1 MESFQDKLVEL
12 IALESGMDRAAL
24 VSTEGLMSS
33 GVLDSFA
40 LVTVISFV
48 ETEIG
53 EEVPP
58 ADLTFDNFDTIA
70 SICGYVE
77 RALAA

>member
-1 MESFQDKLVEL
+1 MDGFEAKLVDL
-12 IALESGMDRAAL
+12 IAEESGLDADTLQATR
-24 VSTEGLMSS
+24 GLMST

-48 ETEIG
+48 ETHLG

-58 ADLTFDNFDTIA
+58 ADLTFENFDTIA